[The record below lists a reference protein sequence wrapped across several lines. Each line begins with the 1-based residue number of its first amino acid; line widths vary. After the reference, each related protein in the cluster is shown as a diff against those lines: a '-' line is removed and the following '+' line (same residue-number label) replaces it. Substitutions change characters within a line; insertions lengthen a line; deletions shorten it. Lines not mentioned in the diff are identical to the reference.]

1 MREGPTM
8 RKTIGFALA
17 LALLCGGTYLLYIQ
31 MFVAHVTYLRGL
43 LMGGMLA
50 GIGGLWLWSD
60 YIGPM
65 FGRGGGM

>member
-1 MREGPTM
+1 MR
-8 RKTIGFALA
+8 L
-17 LALLCGGTYLLYIQ
+17 
-31 MFVAHVTYLRGL
+31 VTWPVIAGL

-65 FGRGGGM
+65 FDRDGGM